1 MTTTNTDYG
10 YIYIVHAIG
19 TNRYKIGLT
28 RRDVETRFKELNSR
42 QSPYPLELMGSI
54 LAWNVA
60 EVERELH
67 QRFANYRKH
76 NEWFEF
82 TDEEFEQVVNIV
94 KQYEY
99 QQQSYQP
106 EYSYP
111 EYSYSSY
118 YDSFDIGSIIGVGFA
133 IAIGIGII
141 AAISGGLKPAYN
153 EKLATPGDKQLKY
166 NFTICTDGK
175 AGNDEHLN
183 CQQVVTEYQ
192 SKFSK

>member
-67 QRFANYRKH
+67 QRFANYRK
-76 NEWFEF
+76 
-82 TDEEFEQVVNIV
+82 
-94 KQYEY
+94 
-99 QQQSYQP
+99 QQSYQP

-118 YDSFDIGSIIGVGFA
+118 DDSFDIGSIIGVGFA

-175 AGNDEHLN
+175 AGNDKHLN